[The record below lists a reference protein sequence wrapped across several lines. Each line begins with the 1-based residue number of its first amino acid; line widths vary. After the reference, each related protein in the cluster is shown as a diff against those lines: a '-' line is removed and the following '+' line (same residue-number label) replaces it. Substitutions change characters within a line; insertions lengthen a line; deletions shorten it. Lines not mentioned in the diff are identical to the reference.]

1 MKKFKIIRAI
11 ILGIVITVLS
21 SNVAFAETAEDNKS
35 GDQIMQITVVDENL
49 VKKQE
54 EIDEII
60 FNNNSKEIIDKGFN
74 VISTSIVGSFVEVRI
89 EPYNEENA
97 EHLYNILGRDMINVV
112 EGEQSIPI
120 ANEDSNTDAEFKITS
135 SEDSAQDAELYT
147 SNDIKV
153 NDDKYNGFI
162 MIGLVLAVG
171 ALGGVVI
178 LSRKRK
184 VSFRRWFKRDGGSN
198 FLLSIFIMIKKIGT
212 VVSFV

>member
-11 ILGIVITVLS
+11 ILGIVITVVS

-35 GDQIMQITVVDENL
+35 GDQIMQIAVVDESL

-112 EGEQSIPI
+112 EGEQAIPI
-120 ANEDSNTDAEFKITS
+120 ANEDSSTDAEFKITS
-135 SEDSAQDAELYT
+135 SEDNVQDAELYT

-153 NDDKYNGFI
+153 NEDKYSGFI
-162 MIGLVLAVG
+162 VLGLVLAVG
-171 ALGGVVI
+171 ALGGVAI

-184 VSFRRWFKRDGGSN
+184 VSFRRWF
-198 FLLSIFIMIKKIGT
+198 
-212 VVSFV
+212 

>member
-35 GDQIMQITVVDENL
+35 GDQIMQIAVVDENL

-89 EPYNEENA
+89 
-97 EHLYNILGRDMINVV
+97 
-112 EGEQSIPI
+112 
-120 ANEDSNTDAEFKITS
+120 
-135 SEDSAQDAELYT
+135 
-147 SNDIKV
+147 
-153 NDDKYNGFI
+153 
-162 MIGLVLAVG
+162 
-171 ALGGVVI
+171 
-178 LSRKRK
+178 
-184 VSFRRWFKRDGGSN
+184 
-198 FLLSIFIMIKKIGT
+198 
-212 VVSFV
+212 

>member
-35 GDQIMQITVVDENL
+35 GDQIMQIAVVDENL

-60 FNNNSKEIIDKGFN
+60 FNNNSKEIIDKGFT

-89 EPYNEENA
+89 EPYNEEHA

-112 EGEQSIPI
+112 EGEQAIPI

-198 FLLSIFIMIKKIGT
+198 FLLSIFIMIKKI
-212 VVSFV
+212 

>member
-11 ILGIVITVLS
+11 VLGIVITVLS
-21 SNVAFAETAEDNKS
+21 SNVTFAETAEDNKS
-35 GDQIMQITVVDENL
+35 GDQIMQIAVVDENL

-112 EGEQSIPI
+112 EGEQAMPI

-135 SEDSAQDAELYT
+135 SEDNVQDAELYT

-198 FLLSIFIMIKKIGT
+198 FLLSIFIMIKKI
-212 VVSFV
+212 

>member
-198 FLLSIFIMIKKIGT
+198 FLLSIFIMIKKI
-212 VVSFV
+212 

>member
-1 MKKFKIIRAI
+1 
-11 ILGIVITVLS
+11 
-21 SNVAFAETAEDNKS
+21 
-35 GDQIMQITVVDENL
+35 
-49 VKKQE
+49 
-54 EIDEII
+54 
-60 FNNNSKEIIDKGFN
+60 
-74 VISTSIVGSFVEVRI
+74 
-89 EPYNEENA
+89 
-97 EHLYNILGRDMINVV
+97 MINVV
-112 EGEQSIPI
+112 EGEQAIPI

-184 VSFRRWFKRDGGSN
+184 VSFRR
-198 FLLSIFIMIKKIGT
+198 
-212 VVSFV
+212 

>member
-35 GDQIMQITVVDENL
+35 GDQIMQIAVVDENL

-112 EGEQSIPI
+112 EGEQAIPI

-198 FLLSIFIMIKKIGT
+198 FLLSIFIMIKKI
-212 VVSFV
+212 

>member
-11 ILGIVITVLS
+11 ILGIVITVVS

-35 GDQIMQITVVDENL
+35 GDQIMQIAVVDESL

-112 EGEQSIPI
+112 EGEQAIPI
-120 ANEDSNTDAEFKITS
+120 ANEDSSTDAEFKITS
-135 SEDSAQDAELYT
+135 SEDNVQDAELYT

-153 NDDKYNGFI
+153 NEDKYSGFI
-162 MIGLVLAVG
+162 VLGLVLAVG
-171 ALGGVVI
+171 ALGGVAI

-184 VSFRRWFKRDGGSN
+184 VSFRR
-198 FLLSIFIMIKKIGT
+198 
-212 VVSFV
+212 

>member
-11 ILGIVITVLS
+11 VLGIVITVLS
-21 SNVAFAETAEDNKS
+21 SNVTFAETPEDNKS
-35 GDQIMQITVVDENL
+35 GDQIMQIAVVDENL

-198 FLLSIFIMIKKIGT
+198 FLLSIFIMIKKI
-212 VVSFV
+212 

>member
-112 EGEQSIPI
+112 EGEQAIPI

-198 FLLSIFIMIKKIGT
+198 FLLSIFIMIKKI
-212 VVSFV
+212 

>member
-35 GDQIMQITVVDENL
+35 GDQIMQIAVVDENL

-198 FLLSIFIMIKKIGT
+198 FLLSIFIMIKKI
-212 VVSFV
+212 

>member
-11 ILGIVITVLS
+11 ILGIVITVVS

-35 GDQIMQITVVDENL
+35 GDQIMQIAVVDESL

-112 EGEQSIPI
+112 EGEQAIPI

-135 SEDSAQDAELYT
+135 SEDNVQDAELYT

-153 NDDKYNGFI
+153 NEDKYSGFI
-162 MIGLVLAVG
+162 VLGLVLAVG

-198 FLLSIFIMIKKIGT
+198 FLLSIFIMIKKI
-212 VVSFV
+212 